1 VGKARLTHAPGV
13 PQVRRVLADDRVRRA
28 RVSLRLRLADAVDEA
43 LRRRDALT
51 PPRRLN
57 FVGNSDFQTTGDEFL
72 EHFKRFGELRESD
85 RVLDIGCGIG
95 RMARVLV
102 PELKPPNGSYDGFD
116 IVADA
121 IHWCQHQ
128 YRATAV
134 PFRFTHVDLCHP
146 EYNPSGTGSADTF
159 TFPYADA
166 SFDLAIATSVFTHLL
181 DDAAERYLSEA
192 ARVLA
197 PGGRL
202 FSTWFVIDPALP
214 ADPAKAIVRFDNE
227 RGASLVADPGAPE
240 SAVAYRLPWLRERMH
255 AHGLILRDPVHRGW
269 WAGQQGP
276 SSQDI
281 VVAERATP

>member
-1 VGKARLTHAPGV
+1 
-13 PQVRRVLADDRVRRA
+13 VLADDRVRRA
-28 RVSLRLRLADAVDEA
+28 RVSLKLRLADAVDEA

-57 FVGNSDFQTTGDEFL
+57 FVGNSDFQATGDEFR
-72 EHFKRFGELRESD
+72 EHFKRFGQLRESD

-102 PELKPPNGSYDGFD
+102 PELRPPNGSYDGFD
-116 IVADA
+116 IVGDA
-121 IHWCQHQ
+121 IRWCTHH

-134 PFRFTHVDLCHP
+134 PFRFTHVDLYHP
-146 EYNPSGTGSADTF
+146 EYNPSGTGTASTF
-159 TFPYADA
+159 TFPYADG

-181 DDAAERYLSEA
+181 DDAAERYLAEA

-202 FSTWFVIDPALP
+202 FSTWFVIDPELP
-214 ADPAKAIVRFDNE
+214 ADPSKALVSFDHE
-227 RGASLVADPGAPE
+227 RGAALVADPAAPE
-240 SAVAYRLPWLRERMH
+240 SAVAYRLSWLRGRLLE
-255 AHGLILRDPVHRGW
+255 HGLVLRAPLHRGS
-269 WAGQQGP
+269 WAGLPGP